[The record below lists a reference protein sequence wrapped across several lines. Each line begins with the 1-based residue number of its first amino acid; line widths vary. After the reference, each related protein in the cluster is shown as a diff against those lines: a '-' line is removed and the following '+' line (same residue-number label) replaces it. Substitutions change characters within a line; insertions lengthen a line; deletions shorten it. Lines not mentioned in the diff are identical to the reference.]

1 MSLSICPSQEMLEKA
16 TSSSVP
22 KITLRVLMT
31 KLLVYILK
39 LYRFIALKT
48 FFNGTWTWWHG
59 GNLKSTSYPNTTAN
73 QTAYNRK
80 IVHGVIEL
88 GCHKTL
94 KKKNSSAQTL
104 VRGSGIER
112 KNLHF
117 FLSACN
123 STKYLPNTNTEFI
136 IHVIHKR
143 SII

>member
-1 MSLSICPSQEMLEKA
+1 MSQPSSLLLSGLNKIQKTAISLSICPSQEMLEKA

-73 QTAYNRK
+73 
-80 IVHGVIEL
+80 
-88 GCHKTL
+88 
-94 KKKNSSAQTL
+94 
-104 VRGSGIER
+104 
-112 KNLHF
+112 
-117 FLSACN
+117 
-123 STKYLPNTNTEFI
+123 
-136 IHVIHKR
+136 
-143 SII
+143 